1 MSLTNRDK
9 EIIVSTWSLIRKD
22 SDQAGIHLFK
32 RFFEANPD
40 YVKYFP
46 FGDLDDLEKILVDPR
61 LKWHASRVMAALSTI
76 VDNLDDPVCFEDSL
90 QKVLSSHLNR
100 KIQLYHFENLKKA
113 LVCLFMDKLGPDIMN
128 DETIEAWSKAYDVI
142 LDTYRSRLSEAKSS
156 IS

>member
-1 MSLTNRDK
+1 
-9 EIIVSTWSLIRKD
+9 
-22 SDQAGIHLFK
+22 
-32 RFFEANPD
+32 
-40 YVKYFP
+40 
-46 FGDLDDLEKILVDPR
+46 
-61 LKWHASRVMAALSTI
+61 MAALSTI